1 MSERIPQLVNA
12 RKLTDAWVAS
22 NMAHDIA
29 TNYWHDSAEKGSLE
43 PLVKVL
49 AVTKDLLDELL
60 REAFPD
66 DDSLDSPLVE
76 TEAEM
81 VM

>member
-1 MSERIPQLVNA
+1 MSDRIPQLINA

-22 NMAHDIA
+22 TMAHDIA
-29 TNYWHDSAEKGSLE
+29 TNYLNDSAEKGSLE

-49 AVTKDLLDELL
+49 AVTRDLLDELL
-60 REAFPD
+60 SEAFPD
-66 DDSLDSPLVE
+66 AELDSLPL
-76 TEAEM
+76 EAESEM